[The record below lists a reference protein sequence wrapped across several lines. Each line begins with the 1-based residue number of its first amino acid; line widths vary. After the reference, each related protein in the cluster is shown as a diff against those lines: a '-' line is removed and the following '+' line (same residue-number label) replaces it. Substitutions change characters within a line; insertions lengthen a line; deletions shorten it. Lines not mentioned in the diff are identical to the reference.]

1 MFIRSFLALLF
12 FICVLVFKSFS
23 QDYFESIYLPDSLV
37 VYDLAV
43 NEQSELFVTAH
54 SVYTNNSWILK
65 SSDNGQTWQT
75 VYEYIFG
82 PAGVIKINPEGT
94 IYALAEYDWQES
106 SLIKSIDNGQT
117 WTYLHVPADNNFS
130 NSGLYFQGDDTLFV
144 AQSNSLKNRLL
155 RTTDEGSNWDTI
167 FTHINSSEFI
177 TSLAIKSNTMYLSLS
192 GFFENTGGVYKSND
206 NGTTWNLMGLFSNMV
221 IDLSFNN
228 TGDLFISTMSGEDPA
243 GLYAIYAND
252 EFISPVFTGPS
263 LTKLT
268 INEGDDIFAGNFY
281 IGSIYHSTDNGVT
294 HDWITSGLPTYA
306 SITNLYLD
314 HQQFLYVTAGT
325 NVIWRSTEATITG
338 KREKQSAQCL
348 VFPNPC
354 YDQITGFIPDAQI
367 GELIFKIH
375 DQSGRLVAD
384 GLVLINDFRF
394 TLDLFYLPKGIYY
407 LHIYSA
413 QTFAM
418 QIVKL

>member
-1 MFIRSFLALLF
+1 MFIKSFLALLVL
-12 FICVLVFKSFS
+12 ICVLAVKSFS
-23 QDYFESIYLPDSLV
+23 QDYFETIYLPDSLV
-37 VYDLAV
+37 VYNLAV

-82 PAGVIKINPEGT
+82 PAGVIKINSEGT

-206 NGTTWNLMGLFSNMV
+206 NGNNWNLIGLFSNMV
-221 IDLSFNN
+221 NDLSFNS
-228 TGDLFISTMSGEDPA
+228 TGDLFISTLGRNDPA

-314 HQQFLYVTAGT
+314 HQQFLYVMAGT
-325 NVIWRSTEATITG
+325 NVIWKSIESTITSI
-338 KREKQSAQCL
+338 KPTKAYKLL
-348 VFPNPC
+348 VFPNPS
-354 YDQITGFIPDAQI
+354 YDQITGFIPDAQN
-367 GELIFKIH
+367 GEH
-375 DQSGRLVAD
+375 VYMVYDQSGRLVAD
-384 GLVLINDFRF
+384 GLVLINDHRF
-394 TLDLFYLPKGIYY
+394 SLNLIYLPKGIYY
-407 LHIYSA
+407 LNIYSSRTYSA
-413 QTFAM
+413 Q
-418 QIVKL
+418 IVKI

>member
-1 MFIRSFLALLF
+1 MFIKTFLALLVL
-12 FICVLVFKSFS
+12 ICVLAVKSFS
-23 QDYFESIYLPDSLV
+23 QDYFEPIYLPDSLD

-43 NEQSELFVTAH
+43 NEQNDLFVTVH
-54 SVYTNNSWILK
+54 SIYTNNSWILK

-82 PAGVIKINPEGT
+82 PAGVIKINSEGT

-221 IDLSFNN
+221 NDLSFNS
-228 TGDLFISTMSGEDPA
+228 TGDLFISTLGRNDPA

-268 INEGDDIFAGNFY
+268 INEGDDIFAGNF
-281 IGSIYHSTDNGVT
+281 
-294 HDWITSGLPTYA
+294 
-306 SITNLYLD
+306 
-314 HQQFLYVTAGT
+314 
-325 NVIWRSTEATITG
+325 
-338 KREKQSAQCL
+338 
-348 VFPNPC
+348 
-354 YDQITGFIPDAQI
+354 
-367 GELIFKIH
+367 
-375 DQSGRLVAD
+375 
-384 GLVLINDFRF
+384 
-394 TLDLFYLPKGIYY
+394 
-407 LHIYSA
+407 
-413 QTFAM
+413 
-418 QIVKL
+418 